1 MLSRDAFANS
11 RHDDDVDLILHEL
24 GDEMIDPLGMT
35 GGKTSFQND
44 VVAIDITQI
53 AAMTGVLLA
62 AMISGT
68 AV

>member
-1 MLSRDAFANS
+1 M
-11 RHDDDVDLILHEL
+11 LHEL
-24 GDEMIDPLGMT
+24 CDEMIDPLGMT

-62 AMISGT
+62 AMTSGT